1 MSSILAMYSSLSSGT
16 DHIFFP
22 PRLEVVAEEK
32 NTDGFSPHLW
42 HQFAFDRFFGD
53 QPHGPPRPAF
63 RRIATDHGNNPLT
76 LFGISRLC
84 APGRCLSYKSALQPG
99 FLVAP
104 SDFPDRF

>member
-1 MSSILAMYSSLSSGT
+1 MQCDRLFVQTDDWFFGVIRLFIVSRMSSILAMYSSLSSGA

-42 HQFAFDRFFGD
+42 HQFAFDCFFGD

-63 RRIATDHGNNPLT
+63 RRIATDHGNDPLA
-76 LFGISRLC
+76 LFGI
-84 APGRCLSYKSALQPG
+84 
-99 FLVAP
+99 
-104 SDFPDRF
+104 